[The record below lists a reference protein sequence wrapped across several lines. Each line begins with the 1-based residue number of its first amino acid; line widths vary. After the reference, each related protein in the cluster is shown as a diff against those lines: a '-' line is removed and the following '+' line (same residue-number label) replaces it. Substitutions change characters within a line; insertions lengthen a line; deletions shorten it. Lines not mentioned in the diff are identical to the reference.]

1 MSDLIV
7 VSGPP
12 GAGKTS
18 VARALSLLFAS
29 FSMFARPNAT
39 VVAALLLCALSVA
52 GALFLILELDR
63 PFGGF
68 IQLSSDPL
76 RRALEQLG
84 RLATGGY
91 TVVYDGVIGPWFL
104 EVFTAAT
111 ELSFLHYAALLPP
124 EPVCLERVRSR
135 ADHGFRDQQAA
146 RHMYQQFATAA
157 VDPRYVVT
165 STDAAAVLARQLF
178 DLVHEGQLRWPAH
191 DARIRARQPSDP

>member
-1 MSDLIV
+1 M
-7 VSGPP
+7 
-12 GAGKTS
+12 
-18 VARALSLLFAS
+18 LL
-29 FSMFARPNAT
+29 
-39 VVAALLLCALSVA
+39 V
-52 GALFLILELDR
+52 
-63 PFGGF
+63 
-68 IQLSSDPL
+68 
-76 RRALEQLG
+76 
-84 RLATGGY
+84 
-91 TVVYDGVIGPWFL
+91 GPWR
-104 EVFTAAT
+104 TAWHGG
-111 ELSFLHYAALLPP
+111 ELQPKLQASMRPSRACGVCAWLPP